1 MGPRK
6 VFFISFHSTEQVLL
20 SIHNRFKGVY
30 MKLIQP
36 RTPSGFTEYLPN
48 EQLEFNRLL
57 DIIKDTYAR
66 YGFSPLDTPILE
78 LSEVLLAKGGGETE
92 QQVYRFEHGRND
104 LTMRYDLTVP
114 LARYVA
120 EHEGTLVF
128 PFRRSQIGK
137 VYRAERAQAGRF
149 REFYQ
154 CDIDVIGS
162 DSPIVDAELPAI
174 INEIFTKFAFGEFT
188 IRLNDRR
195 ILNGFFESI
204 GLSNVSREILRSV
217 DKMEKVTQKELVK
230 ELQSVN
236 LDNEQ
241 IERILDFTSINGT
254 NNEIISKL
262 RAMNSSSS
270 LFNMGVDMLEALIQA
285 LRVMNVP
292 ENHFKIDLKIAR
304 GLDYYTG
311 TVYETILNDYPEIG
325 SVCSGGR
332 YDNLAEYYTKTS
344 LPGVGISIGLTR
356 LFYTLR
362 EIGVISSPSQSP
374 AKLVVMPI
382 DEQEIPFSIALITK
396 LREVNIAALLY
407 TERNPV
413 SKKLR
418 YADRMGFEYALVIGA
433 NEVESNTV
441 SLKNMKTGDLK
452 TISLDM
458 LAEYISNE

>member
-1 MGPRK
+1 
-6 VFFISFHSTEQVLL
+6 
-20 SIHNRFKGVY
+20 
-30 MKLIQP
+30 MKLVQP

-204 GLSNVSREILRSV
+204 GLSDVSREILRSV

-254 NNEIISKL
+254 NDEIISKL
-262 RAMNSSSS
+262 RAMHSSSS
-270 LFNMGVDMLEALIQA
+270 LFNVGVDMLEALIQA
-285 LRVMNVP
+285 LRVMHVP

-311 TVYETILNDYPEIG
+311 TVYETVLNDYPEIG

-332 YDNLAEYYTKTS
+332 YDNLAEYYTKTP
-344 LPGVGISIGLTR
+344 LPGIGISIGLTR

-396 LREVNIAALLY
+396 LREANIAALLY
-407 TERNPV
+407 TERNAV

-418 YADRMGFEYALVIGA
+418 YADRMGFEYALVVGV

-441 SLKNMKTGDLK
+441 SLKHMRTGDSK
-452 TISLDM
+452 TIPLDT
-458 LAEYISNE
+458 LVEYISNT

>member
-1 MGPRK
+1 
-6 VFFISFHSTEQVLL
+6 
-20 SIHNRFKGVY
+20 
-30 MKLIQP
+30 MKLVQP

-254 NNEIISKL
+254 NDEIISKL

-270 LFNMGVDMLEALIQA
+270 LFNVGVDMLEALIKA

-344 LPGVGISIGLTR
+344 LPGIGISIGLTR

-396 LREVNIAALLY
+396 LREANIAALLY
-407 TERNPV
+407 TERNAV

-418 YADRMGFEYALVIGA
+418 YADRMGFEYALVVGV

-441 SLKNMKTGDLK
+441 SLKHMKTGESK
-452 TISLDM
+452 TIPLDT
-458 LAEYISNE
+458 LVEYISNA